1 MQKMIGLR
9 ECPFCEG
16 EAELKVQDN
25 VFGMKAARVT
35 CKSCHCVSNCFVEGK
50 TVAFTNIPS
59 RFVTLEECINKAVD
73 QWNRRFE
80 KEAEVCR

>member
-9 ECPFCEG
+9 ECPFCGG

-35 CKSCHCVSNCFVEGK
+35 LSLIH
-50 TVAFTNIPS
+50 I
-59 RFVTLEECINKAVD
+59 
-73 QWNRRFE
+73 
-80 KEAEVCR
+80 